1 MPTIVC
7 ISLFLITYFFL
18 RDNNKNA
25 YKDPKEYVI
34 CNGCGEQVSISY
46 DFCPHCNDKLKE
58 ECDHCKKMININ
70 WRYCPYCGTTK
81 ENR

>member
-7 ISLFLITYFFL
+7 ITLFLIMYFFL
-18 RDNNKNA
+18 RDDSQNIPQDKI
-25 YKDPKEYVI
+25 EYII
-34 CNGCGEQVSISY
+34 CNGCGEKVNESY
-46 DFCPHCNDKLKE
+46 DFCPHCKEKLKE
-58 ECDHCKKMININ
+58 ECDSCKKMININ

>member
-7 ISLFLITYFFL
+7 ITLFLIMYFFL
-18 RDNNKNA
+18 RDDNKDISYEQPECIA
-25 YKDPKEYVI
+25 
-34 CNGCGEQVSISY
+34 CSGCGEKVSITY
-46 DFCPHCNDKLKE
+46 DYCPNCKEKLKE
-58 ECDHCKKMININ
+58 ECNHCKKMININ